1 MADRFL
7 YFLLAA
13 SLPLI
18 ASCSSTFTAKTCA
31 VDADCGD
38 GLVCGLQD
46 AQSVC
51 LSPADAPLHI
61 GMSAPVSGPSQALG
75 TDMKL
80 GISLAF
86 DEQNAAGGVRGRKLV
101 LDFRDDA
108 YQPALA
114 EQNTRDLL
122 EVKAIQGKVKCPT
135 TTTPAVAGQMPVST
149 TPLERGPDAVLAL
162 IGNVGT
168 PTMVRS
174 APIALETGTLFF
186 GAFTGAA
193 KILRDDLA
201 GPCHKYVFNVRASYA
216 EEARATLEFFFKS
229 NVPDVAHVLSFDQND
244 SFGQAGYDGLVAAA
258 KDIKGDFKP
267 APADPANPITRFRY
281 TRDDATSVPAQV
293 TAASAYLAKLLAADS
308 ENHTVGIMMTDTYG
322 PATSFITLLRQ
333 WQYAADAE
341 QTMLK
346 KATRLTLIFS
356 NVSFVGPNTL
366 ASRLKDAGTVV
377 GPKGAVPYTD
387 GVLVSQVVPNYESDS
402 SDVVKQYGKL
412 IQAAAGTP
420 SFTSLEGY
428 ISGRI
433 FVAGMLAHQGAFT
446 PESLVSTFENLPNL
460 SLGVGASSGFTA
472 ANHNYSKSVWG
483 TTIDGTAA
491 FKNRYFWS
499 EGTPLQL
506 FE

>member
-1 MADRFL
+1 MVNRILFV
-7 YFLLAA
+7 LAA
-13 SLPLI
+13 ALPLLGG
-18 ASCSSTFTAKTCA
+18 CSSTFTPKACKL
-31 VDADCGD
+31 DSDCGD
-38 GLVCGLQD
+38 GLICGLQD
-46 AQSVC
+46 SLSVC
-51 LSPADAPLHI
+51 LAAADAPLHI

-75 TDMKL
+75 TEMKL

-86 DEQNAAGGVRGRKLV
+86 DEQNAAGGIRGRKLV
-101 LDFRDDA
+101 LDFLDDA

-122 EVKAIQGKVKCPT
+122 EVKPGTGDVKCPT

-149 TPLERGPDAVLAL
+149 TPLLRGPDAVLAL

-216 EEARATLEFFFKS
+216 DEARATLELFFKS
-229 NVPDVAHVLSFDQND
+229 KVLDAAHILSFDQND
-244 SFGQAGYDGLVAAA
+244 AFGQAGYDGLVAAY
-258 KDIKGDFKP
+258 KDVKGDFMP
-267 APADPANPITRFRY
+267 VPPDPATPLTRFRY
-281 TRDDATSVPAQV
+281 TRDDDGSVLAQV
-293 TAASAYLAKLLAADS
+293 AATAAYIGKLLAADTAD
-308 ENHTVGIMMTDTYG
+308 HAVGILMTDTYG
-322 PATSFITLLRQ
+322 PATSFITNLRK
-333 WQYAADAE
+333 WQYAEDAE
-341 QTMLK
+341 QTAQK

-356 NVSFVGPNTL
+356 NVSFVGPNAL
-366 ASRLKDAGTVV
+366 ASRLMDAGSIKT
-377 GPKGAVPYTD
+377 PAGAMVPYSSN
-387 GVLVSQVVPNYESDS
+387 VLVSQVVPNYESDS
-402 SDVVKQYGKL
+402 SDVVKQYRKL
-412 IQAAAGTP
+412 ITDAAATP

-433 FVAGMLAHQGAFT
+433 FVAGLLAHQGAFT
-446 PESLVSTFENLPNL
+446 PEALVSTFESLPNL

-472 ANHNYSKSVWG
+472 TNHNYSKSVWG
-483 TTIDGTAA
+483 TSLDATAA